1 MKKVTLELEKA
12 AVFKKSN
19 KNKYSKGSDEKDDK
33 IFVAFDI
40 DRIREKRPYL
50 LSRDMVYARPSDKK
64 VEPLQVSLFLINT

>member
-19 KNKYSKGSDEKDDK
+19 KNKYSKGSNEKDDK

-40 DRIREKRPYL
+40 DRIHEKRPYL
-50 LSRDMVYARPSDKK
+50 LSRDMVYARPSDRK
-64 VEPLQVSLFLINT
+64 VEPFQVSLFLINT

>member
-19 KNKYSKGSDEKDDK
+19 KNKYSKGSNEKDDK

-40 DRIREKRPYL
+40 DCIREKRPYL
-50 LSRDMVYARPSDKK
+50 LSRDMVNARPSDKK
-64 VEPLQVSLFLINT
+64 VEPFQVSLFLINT